1 MNASQVLERTYP
13 VSDMSQGKAARIL
26 ASVQDDLPAFIFKN
40 NAPYRVVV
48 TPADYAAIERA
59 RAIVRL
65 AEAETWADGFDWGSE
80 AERGDHTAL
89 RARLDTPTSEEPL
102 SGKRLSEAAV
112 ALAASAPD
120 LIEGAFRD

>member
-59 RAIVRL
+59 RAIVQL
-65 AEAETWADGFDWGSE
+65 AEANAWADGLDWESD
-80 AERGDHTAL
+80 AEREDHVAL
-89 RARLDTPTSEEPL
+89 KVRLDAAANRTPL
-102 SGKRLSEAAV
+102 SGEGLAEAAK
-112 ALAASAPD
+112 ALLASAPS
-120 LIEGAFRD
+120 LAGEALRG

>member
-26 ASVQDDLPAFIFKN
+26 ASVQNDLPAFIFKN

-59 RAIVRL
+59 RAIVQL
-65 AEAETWADGFDWGSE
+65 AEANAWADGFEWESE
-80 AERGDHTAL
+80 SEREDHIALKMRLDSTAGESLLLGKDLAEAAKALLVSAPNLAEEAL
-89 RARLDTPTSEEPL
+89 R
-102 SGKRLSEAAV
+102 G
-112 ALAASAPD
+112 
-120 LIEGAFRD
+120 